1 VRYRKRLD
9 TKFGDLLRL
18 HSFSVVAVGFERLVS
33 APRLRPSAPLRDTG
47 TEAEPRLVSDDVAS
61 PDHGVA

>member
-33 APRLRPSAPLRDTG
+33 
-47 TEAEPRLVSDDVAS
+47 EAEPRLVSDDFAS
-61 PDHGVA
+61 RGHAVTGS